1 MSWETAIAFLL
12 PLREKVARAAGRM
25 RGRSSSPVR
34 ALTPLG
40 YRRCDPSSVGS
51 ADTFSRKGRR
61 TPWAGFLA
69 AGFLALTAPALADVV
84 SPHPDAVA
92 VPVYRDGDGST
103 TDLMDL
109 DSGDDPGLA
118 MITETPAGDRP

>member
-34 ALTPLG
+34 ALTPLRH
-40 YRRCDPSSVGS
+40 RRCDPSSVGS
-51 ADTFSRKGRR
+51 ADTFSRRGRR
-61 TPWAGFLA
+61 TPWAGCLA
-69 AGFLALTAPALADVV
+69 SGFLALTAPAFADVV

-92 VPVYRDGDGST
+92 VTVYRDGEVFT
-103 TDLMDL
+103 TGLMNL
-109 DSGDDPGLA
+109 DSHHDSCPA
-118 MITETPAGDRP
+118 M